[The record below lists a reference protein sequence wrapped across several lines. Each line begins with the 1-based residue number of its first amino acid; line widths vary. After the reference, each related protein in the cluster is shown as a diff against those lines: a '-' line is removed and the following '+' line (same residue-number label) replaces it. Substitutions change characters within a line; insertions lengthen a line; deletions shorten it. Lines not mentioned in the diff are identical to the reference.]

1 LFRCTANNV
10 ACIKGT
16 VCSRSCLACAK
27 AKQKCEGATFPKVE
41 KPTVPNAV
49 TAGVEAV
56 IDTLTDIVKVLRG
69 VRTDLRGMAFA
80 VENRWA
86 RGGEESSD
94 NEEDR
99 MNEDEECNAD
109 VPELREEMMQYRDFA
124 WEKLGR
130 EIPGFDDELAEE
142 EGGEP
147 SESTDN
153 AP

>member
-1 LFRCTANNV
+1 M
-10 ACIKGT
+10 
-16 VCSRSCLACAK
+16 
-27 AKQKCEGATFPKVE
+27 
-41 KPTVPNAV
+41 
-49 TAGVEAV
+49 
-56 IDTLTDIVKVLRG
+56 RG
-69 VRTDLRGMAFA
+69 DLRGLAFV

-99 MNEDEECNAD
+99 MNENKEYNVD
-109 VPELREEMMQYRDFA
+109 VPELREEMLQYRDFV

-130 EIPGFDDELAEE
+130 EIPRFDDEPAEE

-147 SESTDN
+147 SESVDN